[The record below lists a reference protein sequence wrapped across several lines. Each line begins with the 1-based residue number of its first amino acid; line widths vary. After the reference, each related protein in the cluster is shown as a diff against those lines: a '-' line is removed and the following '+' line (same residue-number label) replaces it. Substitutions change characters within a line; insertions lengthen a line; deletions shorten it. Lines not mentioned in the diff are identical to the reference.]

1 VFLFLFQFRP
11 DTEENTTGDRTGQS
25 DNQTGR
31 VRRRWRTASGKL
43 NEQLFI
49 NLTDTQCTRSY
60 LDAIPDIRSDCEQFE
75 FLHRTAVECQDVQG
89 CRMLLQMQLQMQCV
103 CVAINHL
110 WCACRRRDSSSRQ
123 DSQDSKDSQDTPL
136 HWFPWRTG
144 NLATGQTGLLSFTG
158 LSGWAALIQQPGLR
172 IIRQLINCLD
182 KLPLIGQL
190 STESSDFCHIPL
202 EEINKVLIKCQL
214 SALKSLIK
222 TKPVF

>member
-1 VFLFLFQFRP
+1 
-11 DTEENTTGDRTGQS
+11 
-25 DNQTGR
+25 
-31 VRRRWRTASGKL
+31 
-43 NEQLFI
+43 
-49 NLTDTQCTRSY
+49 
-60 LDAIPDIRSDCEQFE
+60 
-75 FLHRTAVECQDVQG
+75 
-89 CRMLLQMQLQMQCV
+89 
-103 CVAINHL
+103 VAINHL

-144 NLATGQTGLLSFTG
+144 NLATEQPSLLFFTG

-222 TKPVF
+222 TKPVFLALAYLFQIAWRAWHFGWVSLLPNIRASFGAGDARRQSSTAHTSKINHQAKAGKKPTTKNDDISTLVNVV